1 MNMEDDDS
9 TFFSAGGEGQ
19 TPLEKIIRIQVSG
32 TPASNRRIW
41 RVRYVTTPDKTGR
54 EFSVLHHSTL
64 FNRHFASF
72 LAAVKEANPLVE

>member
-1 MNMEDDDS
+1 MEDGDS
-9 TFFSAGGEGQ
+9 TFFSAGEGQ
-19 TPLEKIIRIQVSG
+19 MPLEKIIRIQVSG